1 TTPRSTLRQAISG
14 EAPAH
19 RPAMASTS
27 CFLHQSTARVA
38 ARVASPSP
46 ATRTHLL
53 VCRAQKQDDADVSRR
68 AALAL
73 LAGATAAVGVKV
85 APAAAAYG
93 EAANVFGKPKTN
105 TEFIAYSGE
114 GFKLLIPS
122 KWNPSKEREF
132 PGQVLRYEDNFDAN
146 SNVSVIINPTT
157 KKTITEFGSPE
168 EFLAQVDFLLGK
180 QAYSGKTDSEG
191 GFESDAVATANILES
206 SAPVV
211 GGKQYYSVTVLTR
224 TADGDEGGKHQL
236 ITATVND
243 GKLYIW
249 IWVKFSRRG
258 RWCCRRGGRRR
269 RGARRGSR
277 PRSEARWFHQRRCHR
292 WETIPPASRLGCSR
306 RRLRRT
312 CQRIGTHPS
321 PCSSCQM
328 HQYRLT
334 CHLQSR
340 RACRS

>member
-1 TTPRSTLRQAISG
+1 
-14 EAPAH
+14 
-19 RPAMASTS
+19 MASTS
-27 CFLHQSTARVA
+27 CFLHQTTARVAA
-38 ARVASPSP
+38 ARVASPAAAGRSQ
-46 ATRTHLL
+46 LL
-53 VCRAQKQDDADVSRR
+53 VCRAQQRQQPDSDADQASAVPRR

-105 TEFIAYSGE
+105 TEFIAYSGD

-146 SNVSVIINPTT
+146 SNISVIIQPAT

-168 EFLAQVDFLLGK
+168 EFLGQVDYLLGK
-180 QAYSGKTDSEG
+180 QAFGGKTDSEG

-236 ITATVND
+236 ITATIND
-243 GKLYIW
+243 GKLYIC
-249 IWVKFSRRG
+249 KAQAG
-258 RWCCRRGGRRR
+258 DKRWFK
-269 RGARRGSR
+269 GARKFVESAAGSF
-277 PRSEARWFHQRRCHR
+277 SVA
-292 WETIPPASRLGCSR
+292 
-306 RRLRRT
+306 
-312 CQRIGTHPS
+312 
-321 PCSSCQM
+321 
-328 HQYRLT
+328 
-334 CHLQSR
+334 
-340 RACRS
+340 